1 MLSVVQYLS
10 FNILNKVCLLVTYTT
25 AVIVYRFMILIDLF
39 VCFCF
44 FAVSGSE
51 EQQLMLQWFKLV
63 NRKNA
68 LIRYES
74 ELVIQ

>member
-1 MLSVVQYLS
+1 MTVLSAGLRYLMT
-10 FNILNKVCLLVTYTT
+10 C
-25 AVIVYRFMILIDLF
+25 LF
-39 VCFCF
+39 VCLFS
-44 FAVSGSE
+44 AVSGSE